1 MGKGVSGW
9 IEPCRPTDRILV
21 APTTSPGGRYSAC
34 APIRAS
40 ACVSPPTPGAGLRG
54 IGFADLYGTA
64 RLVIKLPDEPC
75 VARLAHGLRLAR
87 RHVLRGV
94 VEGRADIAGGAG
106 ESSGYLARRLVHEIG
121 DAPPGLAPHVRL
133 APL

>member
-1 MGKGVSGW
+1 MDRAMPPDRQNIG
-9 IEPCRPTDRILV
+9 RPHDV
-21 APTTSPGGRYSAC
+21 PGGHYPAW
-34 APIRAS
+34 APMRAS
-40 ACVSPPTPGAGLRG
+40 ACVSPPTPGAGLRR
-54 IGFADLYGTA
+54 IGFVDLNGTA

-106 ESSGYLARRLVHEIG
+106 ESSGYLARRFVHEIG
-121 DAPPGLAPHVRL
+121 EAPPGLAPHFRL